1 MSDSLDRKK
10 VDTAEDN
17 LKKSEND
24 ESGDAKHSDE
34 QEKKE
39 SMERSKATVGTYPP
53 FFRESD
59 QGSSKHG
66 QCKASSII
74 PEPPSSPSLASLE
87 EDENTP
93 SLGLED
99 DDWVMK
105 HFIIVQCIIINWLFD
120 YLEFFY
126 TTVHQKYICI
136 QF

>member
-1 MSDSLDRKK
+1 MDRKK

-34 QEKKE
+34 QENKE
-39 SMERSKATVGTYPP
+39 SMERSKANVETYPP

-105 HFIIVQCIIINWLFD
+105 HFIIVQWIIIN
-120 YLEFFY
+120 
-126 TTVHQKYICI
+126 
-136 QF
+136 

>member
-1 MSDSLDRKK
+1 MLIVASDSLDRKK

-39 SMERSKATVGTYPP
+39 SMERSYPP

-74 PEPPSSPSLASLE
+74 PEPPSSPSIASLE